1 MFRKFSNWLR
11 KKSSGWVTLIALIIF
26 ILFTALV
33 LPGQASNAREN
44 TGFDRSPD
52 MSFFYS
58 ADDLYQMAEAYG
70 ETGRAAYIRAR
81 FTFDLIWPL
90 VYAMFLITSISWLYG
105 KAVKP
110 GSAWQLA
117 NLSPVLGLAFD
128 YLENI
133 ASSTVMAR
141 YPSRTL
147 GIDQLA
153 PLLTLVKWVFVGGSF
168 LLLAIGIG
176 FALWHWAQNKLA
188 SKARKG

>member
-1 MFRKFSNWLR
+1 MFRKISNWLQ
-11 KKSSGWVTLIALIIF
+11 KKSTGWVTLIALMIF

-70 ETGRAAYIRAR
+70 EAGRAAYIRAR

-90 VYAMFLITSISWLYG
+90 VYALFLTTSISWLYG
-105 KAVKP
+105 KAFKP
-110 GSAWQLA
+110 GSVWQLT
-117 NLSPVLGLAFD
+117 NLSPVFGMVFD

-147 GIDQLA
+147 VIDHLT
-153 PLLTLVKWVFVGGSF
+153 PLLTLIKWGFVGGSF
-168 LLLAIGIG
+168 MLLAIGIG
-176 FALWHWAQNKLA
+176 FAVWRWVQNKLV